1 MFNHIL
7 HWFTIYIRR
16 WENFS
21 DSNSAVKKPYTI
33 LNPLIPGMQRV
44 TITIHSRLCG
54 NINTS
59 NKWIEKFFKQNIHL
73 KYLTNTGSY
82 TLIYVIKGLSTDYSH
97 HVSDPEVFCVRFF
110 SLWCTFSSLRVWIV
124 SWSWYEKFICAIK
137 HMDNKIRI
145 RCIENIILYMHTS
158 FSELIL
164 V

>member
-44 TITIHSRLCG
+44 TIMIHSRLCG

-97 HVSDPEVFCVRFF
+97 HVSDPEVFSALAVSAWGF
-110 SLWCTFSSLRVWIV
+110 SVCDVGTSSPLSECELYLEADMKSSFVPL
-124 SWSWYEKFICAIK
+124 
-137 HMDNKIRI
+137 
-145 RCIENIILYMHTS
+145 NIWTTK
-158 FSELIL
+158 
-164 V
+164 